1 MYMDVSTNKLKNLQ
15 NLKYLTITSA
25 ITLMAG
31 FAPLFLMR
39 SPVAVIINKIAI
51 AISVTGL
58 AATLTLYFWQ
68 EVTTA
73 LTFREEDSRWH

>member
-1 MYMDVSTNKLKNLQ
+1 MDVSTNKLKNLQ

>member
-1 MYMDVSTNKLKNLQ
+1 MQ

-31 FAPLFLMR
+31 FAPLFLVR
-39 SPVAVIINKIAI
+39 SPVALIINKIVI
-51 AISVTGL
+51 AISVIGL
-58 AATLTLYFWQ
+58 ATTLTLYFWQ